1 VTRRSRTVTLLVTAP
16 LLAVLAVLTF
26 ALPVPYVVLSPG
38 PVFNALGEIGGTPVV
53 SIDGAPTYPTDG
65 VLDVTTV
72 YETGGPGSR
81 VSLVGAV
88 KAWLDPGSDVVPREL
103 LFPDGTDQTENDQRS
118 VEEMELS
125 QQTAVAAA
133 LRYLDKPVRTVTAV
147 GSVQAGSPAVGKLR
161 AGDQFVTID
170 GQRVHSPDQVRKLIS
185 ARTPG
190 DPVDLVM
197 RRDGELV
204 PVTVVTEAAE
214 DDPSRAVVGVM
225 PTLVYVSPVDVTIS
239 LANVGGPSAGL
250 MFSLSIVDK
259 MTPGSLTGGQRVAGT
274 GTIDAQGK
282 VGAIG
287 GIQQKMAGASD
298 EGAELFLA
306 PFTNC
311 SDVVGHVPDGLT
323 VVPVRSLSD
332 AVGVVERF
340 VDGERGL
347 PSCSL

>member
-1 VTRRSRTVTLLVTAP
+1 
-16 LLAVLAVLTF
+16 
-26 ALPVPYVVLSPG
+26 
-38 PVFNALGEIGGTPVV
+38 
-53 SIDGAPTYPTDG
+53 
-65 VLDVTTV
+65 
-72 YETGGPGSR
+72 
-81 VSLVGAV
+81 
-88 KAWLDPGSDVVPREL
+88 
-103 LFPDGTDQTENDQRS
+103 
-118 VEEMELS
+118 
-125 QQTAVAAA
+125 
-133 LRYLDKPVRTVTAV
+133 
-147 GSVQAGSPAVGKLR
+147 
-161 AGDQFVTID
+161 
-170 GQRVHSPDQVRKLIS
+170 
-185 ARTPG
+185 
-190 DPVDLVM
+190 
-197 RRDGELV
+197 
-204 PVTVVTEAAE
+204 VVTEAAE